1 MENKKVTLQELA
13 DVISAQAGTTKRFTD
28 SFLRELVVVIQEY
41 LEKDGVVKV
50 KGLGTFKLLWIEAR
64 KSVNVATKESI
75 VLPAHYKLTFTPED
89 SVKQELNAEENMSIG
104 GAVMIQDS
112 ENEAEPIETD
122 VVVETI
128 EKPIEDTIEENV
140 EEPKNTEIIPEVK
153 SEEPLVENT
162 TDFKEKEIEVVEV
175 SSKKTNKT
183 LIGIIVILILVI
195 IGLIVYIKAPEIQKQ
210 LMSMVKPTIHD
221 TNFEVITN
229 PDSSSVAPI
238 DSVVVAPADS
248 LQTDSIKEEPVD
260 EPKEDIIEESKPEIT
275 IENYTYKAAMTAPTR
290 EVVTVIDGSRLT
302 MVAYRAYGHKAFW
315 VYVYDANRDRLKRPS
330 DIEKGME
337 LRIADLPKALV
348 NPKSQIC
355 LDKAYEL
362 ARKYDK

>member
-140 EEPKNTEIIPEVK
+140 EEPENTEIIPEVK
-153 SEEPLVENT
+153 SEGQGKCRNRRVCVTYLSWSTVLQKHSIASVIVAPLRR
-162 TDFKEKEIEVVEV
+162 
-175 SSKKTNKT
+175 
-183 LIGIIVILILVI
+183 
-195 IGLIVYIKAPEIQKQ
+195 
-210 LMSMVKPTIHD
+210 
-221 TNFEVITN
+221 
-229 PDSSSVAPI
+229 SSV
-238 DSVVVAPADS
+238 
-248 LQTDSIKEEPVD
+248 
-260 EPKEDIIEESKPEIT
+260 IE
-275 IENYTYKAAMTAPTR
+275 
-290 EVVTVIDGSRLT
+290 
-302 MVAYRAYGHKAFW
+302 
-315 VYVYDANRDRLKRPS
+315 
-330 DIEKGME
+330 
-337 LRIADLPKALV
+337 
-348 NPKSQIC
+348 
-355 LDKAYEL
+355 
-362 ARKYDK
+362 